1 MENMNCLD
9 FNMYF
14 NIGHERVLIYIFI
27 FYFIFIINVELMWN
41 EITDPITEL
50 TWPTRANGYP
60 IIVKVA
66 KECGTFSYRREI
78 SLSRKGNM
86 KKKIP

>member
-27 FYFIFIINVELMWN
+27 FYFARSLM
-41 EITDPITEL
+41 
-50 TWPTRANGYP
+50 
-60 IIVKVA
+60 
-66 KECGTFSYRREI
+66 
-78 SLSRKGNM
+78 
-86 KKKIP
+86 